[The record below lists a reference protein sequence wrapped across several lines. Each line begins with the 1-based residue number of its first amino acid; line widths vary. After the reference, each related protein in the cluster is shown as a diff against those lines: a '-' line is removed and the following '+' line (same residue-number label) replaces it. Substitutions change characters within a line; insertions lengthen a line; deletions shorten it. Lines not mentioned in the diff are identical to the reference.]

1 MNHEENLFFLS
12 DIDKKF
18 HELGVEAQY
27 NGFIRSLNNLGG
39 VLLQELV

>member
-1 MNHEENLFFLS
+1 MNHDKNLVFLS

-18 HELGVEAQY
+18 NELGVEAQY
-27 NGFIRSLNNLGG
+27 KGFIRCLNNLGG